1 VLTVRA
7 LVYFTKNISSRGD
20 LEEEFSFARGVLSTL
35 EEGLKSLGFSVFS
48 KRISF
53 PGLSRDLALRLV
65 DYTGRGVYVS
75 VGYSRDFTVDDIVEL
90 TSSGVYVPVLSPV
103 NPSRELAEKYV
114 EAVTRTS
121 QRDPLAAT
129 RVAIGFHGE
138 DFLTPYYPDSS
149 SPGFRLIGV
158 SLLYPRALLST
169 YKSTGSLSEA
179 FKQVFSRAEVVA
191 RVVGET
197 SGLPVRVDY
206 SLSPWMSESV
216 AELYEEAGYS
226 LLEPGGLYYTW
237 LLNKHISE
245 YSSPDLRTGFNEVM
259 LPYTEDN
266 KLKEYGE
273 RGLLSA
279 RRLLYYASTCVAGL
293 DMAVLP
299 EDRGK
304 LLRLVLDAMSLS
316 VAKNKP
322 MSLRVVPVSGRPGDR
337 VKLGVFGEV
346 TVLDY

>member
-1 VLTVRA
+1 
-7 LVYFTKNISSRGD
+7 
-20 LEEEFSFARGVLSTL
+20 
-35 EEGLKSLGFSVFS
+35 
-48 KRISF
+48 
-53 PGLSRDLALRLV
+53 
-65 DYTGRGVYVS
+65 
-75 VGYSRDFTVDDIVEL
+75 
-90 TSSGVYVPVLSPV
+90 
-103 NPSRELAEKYV
+103 
-114 EAVTRTS
+114 
-121 QRDPLAAT
+121 
-129 RVAIGFHGE
+129 
-138 DFLTPYYPDSS
+138 
-149 SPGFRLIGV
+149 V
-158 SLLYPRALLST
+158 SLLYPRVLLST

-179 FKQVFSRAEVVA
+179 FKHVFSRVEEVV
-191 RVVGET
+191 RVVREI
-197 SGLPVRVDY
+197 SSLPVRVDY